1 MTLFQVVELI
11 RANVFRGKHCFWK
24 VFWKDA
30 AFLAPK
36 GRGNNSCCFCSG
48 MSQTPLETTE
58 CKDIYK
64 LLLNLPLCGDFRTWH
79 FYQSMTY
86 LSGRP

>member
-1 MTLFQVVELI
+1 
-11 RANVFRGKHCFWK
+11 
-24 VFWKDA
+24 
-30 AFLAPK
+30 
-36 GRGNNSCCFCSG
+36 

-58 CKDIYK
+58 CKAIYK